1 MILYPN
7 CKINIGLRILNKRP
21 DNYHNLE
28 TVCIPIGWT
37 DILEVL
43 PYHDISF
50 SYQGLN
56 IQGESEQN
64 LCVKAVKLL
73 QNDYAEQIKGAKIHL
88 YKRIPMGAGLGGG
101 SADAA
106 YTLMAINQLYN
117 LQLSIEQLGQ
127 YAQKLGSDTPLF
139 LYNKPQFCYE
149 KGDKTQILS
158 LSVPYPIVV
167 IYPDI
172 HSNTSLAYQNIVY
185 QNHEGK
191 SLLKDI
197 TEIPVQQW
205 KHHIHNDFELSIGQK
220 HPQILELKD
229 KMYHYGA
236 TYASMSGSGSA
247 VYGIFEY
254 SSNLRKVLQE
264 LPKSY
269 LYHVQSYLC

>member
-28 TVCIPIGWT
+28 TVCIPIGWCDT
-37 DILEVL
+37 LEVL
-43 PYHDISF
+43 PSNDISF
-50 SYQGLN
+50 SSQGLD
-56 IQGESEQN
+56 IQGSAEQN

-73 QNDYAEQIKGAKIHL
+73 QNDYAEQVKGAKIHL

-127 YAQKLGSDTPLF
+127 YAQKLGSDTLLF

-197 TEIPVQQW
+197 TEIPLQQW
-205 KHHIHNDFELSIGQK
+205 KEYIHNDFELSIGQK